1 MLTLSGRPMSRL
13 SRISCSKKIRPAGGP
28 VQRHG
33 GGELDLLD
41 RQLPAV
47 VGLLVLGGERVRQPG
62 QPLAGEPVDLLVG
75 QPVADPLHR
84 VRVAGR
90 AERVVQ
96 GGEADTGLEALA
108 LGVLVPVEVDLPG
121 VGEIAAEFHVE
132 RAEIGVEP
140 VEIPVIDH
148 RLLLAQPRVP
158 LAGHRVRALP
168 GPPDPGLFLGHP
180 GEQDLLPAIMAGQV
194 PPGDLV
200 LALPLGEPDQVRAAD
215 VDVVADVSG
224 EPLGHRPHQRR
235 GHELVPPVMAEEP
248 VDALPV
254 LQPRLP
260 EGQQHPVDAADLQPH
275 VTGQDLGGG
284 TR

>member
-1 MLTLSGRPMSRL
+1 ML
-13 SRISCSKKIRPAGGP
+13 SRISCSKKIRPGGGP

-33 GGELDLLD
+33 GGELGLLD

-47 VGLLVLGGERVRQPG
+47 VGVLVVAGERVRQPG

-84 VRVAGR
+84 GRVVSG

-96 GGEADTGLEALA
+96 GGEADPGPGALP

-121 VGEIAAEFHVE
+121 VREVAAEFHVE

-140 VEIPVIDH
+140 VEIPVVDH

-158 LAGHRVRALP
+158 LAGHRVPALP
-168 GPPDPGLFLGHP
+168 GPPDPGLLLGHP
-180 GEQDLLPAIMAGQV
+180 GEQDLLPAVMPGQV

-200 LALPLGEPDQVRAAD
+200 LALPLGEADQVQAAG
-215 VDVVADVSG
+215 VDVVADVGG

-235 GHELVPPVMAEEP
+235 GHELVPAVVAEEP

-254 LQPRLP
+254 LQPRLA
-260 EGQQHPVDAADLQPH
+260 EGQQQPVDAADLQPH
-275 VTGQDLGGG
+275 VTGQDLGGS